1 MGRPWLSNKRDDGME
16 GEDRND
22 PINLWLYLL
31 YDAGAVNIFVGTVR
45 ANTQAKKV
53 MRLEYEAYEPM
64 AVSEIQ
70 KIVDAAKLQWPV
82 KKIAV
87 SHRVGILTVG
97 EIAVVVAVSTPHR
110 KESFEACQL
119 IIDSLKQ
126 TVPIWKKEIFEGGE
140 EWVSAHP

>member
-1 MGRPWLSNKRDDGME
+1 MVDNPK
-16 GEDRND
+16 
-22 PINLWLYLL
+22 PITVITLTDQPLDINQITQLAHSP
-31 YDAGAVNIFVGTVR
+31 DAGAVNVFVGTVR

-110 KESFEACQL
+110 KESFEACQF

-126 TVPIWKKEIFEGGE
+126 TVPIWKNEIFEGGE

>member
-1 MGRPWLSNKRDDGME
+1 MITLTDQPLD
-16 GEDRND
+16 
-22 PINLWLYLL
+22 INQITQLAHSTE
-31 YDAGAVNIFVGTVR
+31 AGAVNVFVGTVR

-53 MRLEYEAYEPM
+53 IRLEYEAYEPM

-70 KIVDAAKLQWPV
+70 KIVDAAKLRWPV
-82 KKIAV
+82 KNCAV

-97 EIAVVVAVSTPHR
+97 EIAVIVAVATPHR
-110 KESFEACQL
+110 KESFEACQF

-140 EWVSAHP
+140 EWISAHP

>member
-1 MGRPWLSNKRDDGME
+1 VVDNTK
-16 GEDRND
+16 
-22 PINLWLYLL
+22 PIPVITLTDQPLDINQITQLAHSP
-31 YDAGAVNIFVGTVR
+31 DAGAVNVFVGTVR

-70 KIVDAAKLQWPV
+70 KIVDVAKLKWPV

-97 EIAVVVAVSTPHR
+97 EVAVVVAVATPHR
-110 KESFEACQL
+110 KESFEACQF